1 MPQLDPTWFASQLF
15 WLFVAFVTLYVLLA
29 RFLLPPIMEV
39 MERRAATLT
48 SDMEGAQRS
57 KTEAEK
63 ARDHYERTLADARAR
78 SQHLIDGVMHE
89 HKVKS
94 EQAEKALDEQIAA
107 KLKEADRRIAGKKQE
122 LMEALTPAT
131 AEMTALI
138 VEKLTQRSPSE
149 DKVKSAVG
157 LLAKGRA

>member
-15 WLFVAFVTLYVLLA
+15 WLLVAFVTLYVVLS

-39 MERRAATLT
+39 MERRKSTLE
-48 SDMEGAQRS
+48 SDMEGAQRFKS
-57 KTEAEK
+57 EAEK
-63 ARDHYERTLADARAR
+63 ARDHYERTLADARMR
-78 SQHLIDGVMHE
+78 SQHLIDGVMNE
-89 HKVKS
+89 HKVKA
-94 EQAEKALDEQIAA
+94 EQAEKSLDDQITA
-107 KLKEADRRIAGKKQE
+107 KLKEAERRISAKKQE

-138 VEKLTQRSPSE
+138 VEKLTNRSPSD

-157 LLAKGRA
+157 SLAKGRA